1 MYNGI
6 MFTLI
11 SYQYKVSIIFF
22 FIYTIVYYIT
32 NLLLI
37 NHVLKITNYYQ

>member
-22 FIYTIVYYIT
+22 YIYNRILYYKFT
-32 NLLLI
+32 FNTF
-37 NHVLKITNYYQ
+37 KSCT